1 MIWNSRLHSLRL
13 SKHFTLKEVASR
25 VGLSEAMVSRHE
37 TSTQSIPYNIIE
49 AYAKIYS
56 CSPSYIM
63 GWSDSFAS
71 SCDSD
76 ASDLSLSPLER
87 QVVLSFRAC
96 SPERQ
101 DIILELLSIKKSPEE
116 DSSSSSKKE
125 A

>member
-1 MIWNSRLHSLRL
+1 M
-13 SKHFTLKEVASR
+13 
-25 VGLSEAMVSRHE
+25 
-37 TSTQSIPYNIIE
+37 NIG
-49 AYAKIYS
+49 AKIKELMESNDTNANELARQIGVTPSTIYS
-56 CSPSYIM
+56 LIQR
-63 GWSDSFAS
+63 DSGRIKIDLLIDVSHALGVTVDELLDLS
-71 SCDSD
+71 VP
-76 ASDLSLSPLER
+76 SDLSLSPLER

>member
-1 MIWNSRLHSLRL
+1 MENYKIAIASNIRKYRKAAGMSQIELAKRIGVRSSSISNWENGANSIDID
-13 SKHFTLKEVASR
+13 TLFR
-25 VGLSEAMVSRHE
+25 VCDVLGVSVDR
-37 TSTQSIPYNIIE
+37 
-49 AYAKIYS
+49 
-56 CSPSYIM
+56 M
-63 GWSDSFAS
+63 R
-71 SCDSD
+71 DSD

-116 DSSSSSKKE
+116 GSSSSSKKE